1 MGEEIDD
8 ELPDAQDVLRS
19 AVATPRKR
27 LAALERDVRPP
38 KHWLAVDQ
46 REPMQRVVSRQRK
59 RRLRCFFVPVGVV
72 STFIQKSAACAA
84 PLVIIVAAWRLP
96 AAVTL
101 LRAEPAT
108 EFAALSHMLMNG
120 LRLVHGF
127 FIAHLSLWPPEGKHS
142 TGVPEAYV
150 WGNGRM
156 FCRTGRQSKRSR
168 RPSPTGTPA
177 WSMDARLYTLLG
189 RNAFAPPRQSV
200 AFCPLT
206 ASLRGEPTC
215 SRLPTCRS

>member
-1 MGEEIDD
+1 MPAAKASPPTTFTSSSSKHLENCWDIMGEEIDD

-38 KHWLAVDQ
+38 KHLRALTRSRPPRAYAARSISSAQASLALFLCACWG
-46 REPMQRVVSRQRK
+46 RQH
-59 RRLRCFFVPVGVV
+59 FHPEVGGR
-72 STFIQKSAACAA
+72 AA

-127 FIAHLSLWPPEGKHS
+127 FIAHLSLWPPEAS
-142 TGVPEAYV
+142 IVPGYL
-150 WGNGRM
+150 R
-156 FCRTGRQSKRSR
+156 RTCG
-168 RPSPTGTPA
+168 A
-177 WSMDARLYTLLG
+177 MAECL
-189 RNAFAPPRQSV
+189 
-200 AFCPLT
+200 
-206 ASLRGEPTC
+206 
-215 SRLPTCRS
+215 